1 MNKMNNKRIR
11 LGSIL
16 ILFVLV
22 SVILVILAVL
32 GLSTARAD
40 LVVAKR
46 YRNNVTK
53 QYEIMNLGTEWVED
67 TEKAILKNGS
77 ESDTVEKTITRD
89 NKQLEIVLRKYS
101 DRTCKIEKWK
111 LTTIRGESKGLD
123 LFDPGK

>member
-1 MNKMNNKRIR
+1 MNNKRIR
-11 LGSIL
+11 LGSRI

-53 QYEIMNLGTEWVED
+53 QYEIMNLGTEWVEK
-67 TEKAILKNGS
+67 TENNILKSGS
-77 ESDTVEKTITRD
+77 ESDTVEKTITKD
-89 NKQLEIVLRKYS
+89 NKQLEIILKIRP

-111 LTTIRGESKGLD
+111 LTTVRGESKGLD